1 MLLGKGVFVEENTFS
16 KALIINEKSVFRAV
30 LRSNLRVKT
39 RGFVVSANKNT
50 KGRSRLGMCVSK
62 KIIPKSVARNA
73 IKRKVR
79 ETFRIFASKQIVGF
93 DIVVRVYRKPCNEL
107 NELSELW
114 RKLKHACNS

>member
-1 MLLGKGVFVEENTFS
+1 MEENTFS